1 MKRTGSGW
9 ARTAA
14 IAAAAWAM
22 TAQAAP
28 PEAAGGGRRA
38 NVVRQPD
45 GDIRVDNFPMVDQG
59 GRGYCGPATIARH
72 VQYLGGGAAVND
84 IAAAWAESSEA
95 GKGPKGLIAAFD
107 RKGKSWGARA
117 RIVYDMEPPEMRKA
131 LTEYNRLARKE
142 KKTPYTIEDDRLP
155 GNPEEIYGTL
165 DASVW
170 VRARAADTAGMKA
183 FAKIVAKSIDGGI
196 PLAWGVQLGLVKENG
211 ELRQTGGGHMRT
223 ILGINPARGEILFSD
238 SWGKGHELK
247 RMSLTDAW
255 AISSHVIV
263 VEPR

>member
-1 MKRTGSGW
+1 MKQTG
-9 ARTAA
+9 
-14 IAAAAWAM
+14 
-22 TAQAAP
+22 
-28 PEAAGGGRRA
+28 EGR
-38 NVVRQPD
+38 P
-45 GDIRVDNFPMVDQG
+45 
-59 GRGYCGPATIARH
+59 
-72 VQYLGGGAAVND
+72 QYLGGGAAVDD

-117 RIVYDMEPPEMRKA
+117 RIVYDMEPPEMRKS
-131 LTEYNRLARKE
+131 LTEYNRIARKE
-142 KKTPYTIEDDRLP
+142 KKPPYTIEGDRLP
-155 GNPEEIYGTL
+155 GNPEEIYGKL

-170 VRARAADTAGMKA
+170 IRARAADTAGMKA

-196 PLAWGVQLGLVKENG
+196 PLAWGVQLGLVKEDG

-223 ILGINPARGEILFSD
+223 ILGLNPARGEILFSD

-247 RMSLTDAW
+247 RMSLADAW